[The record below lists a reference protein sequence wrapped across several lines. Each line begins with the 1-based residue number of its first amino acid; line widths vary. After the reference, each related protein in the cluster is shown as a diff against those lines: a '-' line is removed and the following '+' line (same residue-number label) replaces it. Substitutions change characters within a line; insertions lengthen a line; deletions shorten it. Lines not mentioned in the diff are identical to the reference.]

1 MTPRDPIESPTSGW
15 DPLSPVSAA
24 PLAPED
30 DTDVAGRG
38 WGALTVRVAWT
49 LTVHGVAVKP
59 DVLRD
64 AREHVLHHLDPSI
77 SIREAEDLAEPLTAM
92 FVARARGRAWADP
105 FADDREIPL
114 SPRWRAR
121 LHRGLSRNAAFV
133 LRMHHADGHPLET
146 VAKRLG
152 EDPLAVE
159 AAREGLR
166 EVLRRVAAADE
177 VSLDGW
183 PDARVDALLHRL
195 ATMAPD
201 KGPDLLEVVDGLH
214 PDHLAACPRSARA
227 HHLVRTQTLRR
238 QDLVSP
244 EGTARPIDRV
254 RVLALH
260 FHPDGK
266 RHRAAL
272 AKELTVARFP
282 VGDDLLL
289 VDLRNE
295 ADARRVIDLACELGR
310 PMRDH
315 LRGALL
321 EGPGRW
327 SRHGLLGPLVDEAA
341 SAVRAVPWGT
351 LDGVGELPAALPPP
365 PSARRVWA
373 AVAVA
378 SMVASLVMNFALRPD
393 DAHVDHPL
401 TVTSVSARQG
411 VWLDFDVDDMAYVA
425 LLRVQGS
432 QIDVL
437 LDGSNVADKAR
448 YSTGDGG
455 FRLHAV
461 GDGLVVASASEPIQ
475 NLPTIVASAHASADP
490 LAAIEEK
497 LREVSD
503 SIDVD
508 VVRADRTVASR

>member
-1 MTPRDPIESPTSGW
+1 MTPRDPFETPSTGW
-15 DPLSPVSAA
+15 DSSSPVSAS

-30 DTDVAGRG
+30 DTDVAARG
-38 WGALTVRVAWT
+38 WGAITVRVAWT
-49 LTVHGVAVKP
+49 LTTHGVAVKP
-59 DVLRD
+59 EVLRD
-64 AREHVLHHLDPSI
+64 AREHVLHHLDPILST
-77 SIREAEDLAEPLTAM
+77 REAEDQAEALTVA
-92 FVARARGRAWADP
+92 FIARARGKTPVDP
-105 FADDREIPL
+105 FAEDREIPL
-114 SPRWRAR
+114 SPRWRSR
-121 LHRGLSRNAAFV
+121 LHRGLSRNASSV
-133 LRMHHADGHPLET
+133 LRFHHADGHPLENI
-146 VAKRLG
+146 AKRLG

-166 EVLRRVAAADE
+166 EVLRRVAAADG

-183 PDARVDALLHRL
+183 TDARVDALLHRL
-195 ATMAPD
+195 AAMAPD
-201 KGPDLLEVVDGLH
+201 KGPELLEVVDGLH
-214 PDHLAACPRSARA
+214 PEHLPACPRSARA

-238 QDLVSP
+238 QDLISP

-266 RHRAAL
+266 RHRATL

-289 VDLRNE
+289 IDLRHE
-295 ADARRVIDLACELGR
+295 DDARRVIDLACELGCPR
-310 PMRDH
+310 RDH

-341 SAVRAVPWGT
+341 STVRSVPWGT
-351 LDGVGELPAALPPP
+351 LDGVGELPSSLPPP
-365 PSARRVWA
+365 PSARRAWA
-373 AVAVA
+373 AVAA
-378 SMVASLVMNFALRPD
+378 LSMVAAVVLHFAFRPD
-393 DAHVDHPL
+393 AAQVDHPL
-401 TVTSVSARQG
+401 TATSISARQG

-437 LDGSNVADKAR
+437 LDGANVSDKAR
-448 YSTGDGG
+448 YATGDGG
-455 FRLHAV
+455 YRVHAV
-461 GDGLVVASASEPIQ
+461 GDGLVVASSAEPIQ
-475 NLPTIVASAHASADP
+475 GLPAIVSAAHGASDP
-490 LAAIEEK
+490 LAAMQDK
-497 LREVSD
+497 LQALSD